1 MGGLKYQNNIGEPV
15 RASTYPYIRGDYV
28 DPRPLYIHYQDN
40 EYTMLRDYVEENMPT
55 AVRKPGDTYTY
66 DNFASMLQ

>member
-1 MGGLKYQNNIGEPV
+1 MNQLEHLLIHTSG
-15 RASTYPYIRGDYV
+15 GDYV